1 VSSTRRTAKAK
12 AAGTGADA
20 AVDNVFGQY
29 VLGDFRPSDLIDIA
43 GTLARQAARQPRA
56 VVDAGVGF
64 AKGLAKVLRGQS
76 ERAPAAGD
84 RRFAD
89 PAWKESRVYGGVLQ
103 GYLELCDAL
112 QRYAR
117 QSGLDPKQA
126 ERAEFLMTQIGDAI
140 APTNFLPTN
149 PAALRRARETRG
161 ASLLAGLKNF
171 ADDVAKRR
179 PIPAQVDESA
189 FRIGENLAL
198 TPGSVVLRHDM
209 FELLQYAPQT
219 AQVRERPIF
228 VVPSIVNKFYVF
240 DIAPGRSVFEYFV
253 QQGFTVYVMAWRN
266 PKPEHDFWGMPDYID
281 AIDAG
286 VQTALSISKVET
298 VNLWAVCGAGPL
310 ATSLI
315 AYYAEIRQQKVN
327 SLLLF
332 VSPLDMN
339 AMSDAPNIGAF
350 VDQKAMPVVRKQI
363 RKKRMSARQ
372 FTLLFAMLR
381 ANELIWNYWVN
392 NYLMGIKPSA
402 FDILYWNGDGTG
414 MTAQYNYDFS
424 AFVEANPL
432 VTPREMMVRGQAIAD
447 LKDLGIDSYVLGAAN
462 DHLCVWHGVY
472 RSAQLLGKRSQFVLG
487 NSGHIQTIVCPPSNP
502 KASYFTNTKLPA
514 SSSEWLETAT
524 RHQGSWWDH
533 CVAWTHARAG
543 KLIEAPRQAGNT
555 TYPPLGPAPGT
566 YIHDRV

>member
-1 VSSTRRTAKAK
+1 MTTRRKRRAG
-12 AAGTGADA
+12 AAAAAADA
-20 AVDNVFGQY
+20 TVDNVFGQY
-29 VLGDFRPSDLIDIA
+29 VLGDFRPSDLLDSA
-43 GTLARQAARQPRA
+43 ADLARQAVRQPGA
-56 VVDAGVGF
+56 VFTAGLGF
-64 AKGLAKVLRGQS
+64 ARGIGRVLRGQS
-76 ERAPAAGD
+76 ERSPAAGD

-89 PAWKESRVYGGVLQ
+89 PAWRESRVYGGLLK

-112 QRYAR
+112 QQYAK
-117 QSGLDPKQA
+117 QSGLDEKQA
-126 ERAEFLMTQIGDAI
+126 ERAAFLMTQIGDAL

-161 ASLLAGLKNF
+161 ASLIAGLKNF

-179 PIPAQVDESA
+179 PIPAQVDDSA
-189 FRIGENLAL
+189 FKIGENLAL

-240 DIAPGRSVFEYFV
+240 DIAPGRSVFEHFV

-286 VQTALSISKVET
+286 VQAACDISQIGS

-310 ATSLI
+310 ATSLVG
-315 AYYAEIRQQKVN
+315 YYAAIKQQKVN

-332 VSPLDMN
+332 VSPLDMS
-339 AMSDAPNIGAF
+339 AMSDAPAIGAF
-350 VDQKAMPVVRKQI
+350 VDQKAMPVVRKEV
-363 RKKRMSARQ
+363 RKRRMSARQ

-381 ANELIWNYWVN
+381 ANELIWNYWVS

-402 FDILYWNGDGTG
+402 FDILYWNSDGTG
-414 MTAQYNYDFS
+414 MTAQYNHDFS

-432 VTPREMMVRGQAIAD
+432 VTAGAMQVRGQPILD
-447 LKDLGIDSYVLGAAN
+447 LAKLGIDSYVLGAAN
-462 DHLCVWHGVY
+462 DHLCVWQGVY
-472 RSAQLLGKRSQFVLG
+472 RSAQLLGRRSQFVLG

-502 KASYFTNTKLPA
+502 KASYFTNSSLPA
-514 SSSEWLETAT
+514 SPADWLATAT
-524 RHQGSWWDH
+524 KHQGSWWDH
-533 CVAWTHARAG
+533 CVAWTHERAG
-543 KLIEAPRQAGNT
+543 KLVDAPRQGGNAK
-555 TYPPLGPAPGT
+555 YLPLGPAPGT